1 MAWLGRY
8 VVAAVIFGVLDYLW
22 LGVIA
27 RPVYEEHLGDWLAD
41 SPNMVAALAFYAI
54 YVFGMVW
61 LAITPALAQGSWV
74 TAVLNGA
81 VLGLVAYATWNLTN
95 LAVLDG
101 YPSGRPLRPGVGHR
115 WYGGDVRAD
124 LRRLPP
130 GPGPALRQLAE
141 GVGFEPT
148 MTLPP

>member
-1 MAWLGRY
+1 MAWFGRY

-101 YPSGRPLRPGVGHR
+101 YPSGSVLYDLAWGTVGTAATCGLTFVVSR
-115 WYGGDVRAD
+115 RVRA
-124 LRRLPP
+124 LR
-130 GPGPALRQLAE
+130 
-141 GVGFEPT
+141 
-148 MTLPP
+148 